1 MIIILNRDSSLQNY
15 DFAKYK
21 RLYSLKMKRE
31 FYSYIT
37 KQTYYPYIR
46 KELCKYMQHG
56 NTTIMKHCRNVAYL
70 SFACAKIFEKKLGLK
85 FDYKSLIIGAYLH
98 DLFMYDWH
106 EKSNSHRLHGFS
118 HPKTA
123 SQNAKKI
130 CNITSKQQSIIES
143 HMWPLTITKL
153 PKSREA
159 FLVCLLDKQ
168 AALVE
173 TFKGRISA
181 NKFSV
186 NYTYIQLLIFYIAH
200 SITELHIM

>member
-1 MIIILNRDSSLQNY
+1 MIIILNRDNLLQNC
-15 DFAKYK
+15 DFWKYK
-21 RLYSLKMKRE
+21 KLYSLKMKRE

-46 KELCKYMQHG
+46 KELCKYIQHG
-56 NTTIMKHCRNVAYL
+56 NTNIMRHCRNVAYL
-70 SFACAKIFEKKLGLK
+70 SFACAKIFEKKFGLK
-85 FDYKSLIIGAYLH
+85 FDYNALIIGGYLH

-106 EKSNSHRLHGFS
+106 EKSTTHRLHGFS

-123 SQNAKKI
+123 SENAQKI
-130 CNITSKQQSIIES
+130 CNINQKQQSIIES

-159 FLVCLLDKQ
+159 LLICLFDKQ

-173 TFKGRISA
+173 TLKDRA
-181 NKFSV
+181 PLNKFSV
-186 NYTYIQLLIFYIAH
+186 NFAYIQLLLFYIAH
-200 SITELHIM
+200 NITELHII